1 MREKNKKIVI
11 KIQAFILMLGIVN
24 MLFCTLESGVE
35 AALYKSKGDFIP
47 KSEVKYVEGDNEFTY
62 FPESYRENLKA
73 LKAKHPNWIFMAVYN
88 NLDWYDSISHESYE
102 KGSSEYIS
110 TVPASYSE
118 VWKKDGKNYSVNG
131 DSRWVIASKAG
142 VGYCLDPRNFLNENY
157 IFQFEVLE
165 WTNLSKTDV
174 DTAVKY
180 LLPNMYNT
188 KTYVNTSGQTV
199 NMDKSYVD
207 IIYDAAKENNVN
219 PISIIT
225 KIKQEVGDFKSDG
238 SKNASVSGT
247 VNGYVG
253 YYNFFNVNATDGV
266 NAIVKG
272 LSYAKSKGW
281 DTPEKSIKAGAST
294 LYNSYIKYGQNTLY
308 NQKYDVTNIYD
319 NAIYLY
325 AFQYMTNILDPGTQ
339 AQNIYAS
346 YKKMG
351 IENSNF
357 VFYIPVYNNMP
368 STASQL
374 DSNTEVTYTEESGT
388 LKVVNCSSLNLR
400 SGPSSSSNLL
410 GSLKEGTILTKLGVY
425 NNGWVK
431 VKTEDGTIGCVSA
444 EYVEKTEIKK
454 VDVTGISINK
464 TSFEI
469 EVGDRLEY
477 SVNITPSDASNKNY
491 KIETSD
497 ANVISINGKDVVGKK
512 EGKATLTFT
521 SEEGNF
527 KVTAE
532 VNVKPQTKRYEI
544 DTSKLTIDGDK
555 IRKIGFNTKF
565 EYIKSC
571 VKLYNNSSI
580 LAKDINGRELSDS
593 NILGTG
599 TVISINDSNGN
610 NLLRYTV
617 VVKGDVNGDGKAT
630 AADYVKIKNHI
641 MGTDNV
647 SDTQKLG
654 ADANGDGKVSAADYV
669 VIKNHIMGTSTITN

>member
-47 KSEVKYVEGDNEFTY
+47 KSEIKYVEGDNEFTY

-188 KTYVNTSGQTV
+188 RTYVKTSGQTV

-346 YKKMG
+346 YKKME

-374 DSNTEVTYTEESGT
+374 DSNTEVTYTEERGT

-464 TSFEI
+464 TLFEI
-469 EVGDRLEY
+469 EVGDKLEY

-544 DTSKLTIDGDK
+544 K
-555 IRKIGFNTKF
+555 
-565 EYIKSC
+565 
-571 VKLYNNSSI
+571 
-580 LAKDINGRELSDS
+580 
-593 NILGTG
+593 
-599 TVISINDSNGN
+599 
-610 NLLRYTV
+610 
-617 VVKGDVNGDGKAT
+617 
-630 AADYVKIKNHI
+630 
-641 MGTDNV
+641 
-647 SDTQKLG
+647 
-654 ADANGDGKVSAADYV
+654 
-669 VIKNHIMGTSTITN
+669 